1 LRGKEESVVKKIE
14 AIITPYILD
23 AVRGVLNQRGCE
35 EILLSEVRLSHHDST
50 SASGHYRGN
59 TYDIDLPKIKVEAI
73 VADDD
78 AMSAAQAILHAS
90 ERESSTQAKVSVCA
104 LEQVVSIGVL
114 TLEPGE
120 RSRFGEV
127 EQMTPRRTSQGER
140 LHA

>member
-1 LRGKEESVVKKIE
+1 MKKIE

-127 EQMTPRRTSQGER
+127 EQMTPRRTPQGER

>member
-59 TYDIDLPKIKVEAI
+59 TYDIDLPKIKLEAI

-90 ERESSTQAKVSVCA
+90 ECESSAQAKVSVCP

-127 EQMTPRRTSQGER
+127 EQVIPRRTSQGER

>member
-1 LRGKEESVVKKIE
+1 LRGIEESAVKKIE

-35 EILLSEVRLSHHDST
+35 EILLSEVRLSHHDNT

-59 TYDIDLPKIKVEAI
+59 TYDIDLPKIKLEAI

-90 ERESSTQAKVSVCA
+90 ERESSTHAEVSVCP

-120 RSRFGEV
+120 RGRFGEI
-127 EQMTPRRTSQGER
+127 EQVIPRRTSASER

>member
-1 LRGKEESVVKKIE
+1 MKKIE
-14 AIITPYILD
+14 AITTPYILD
-23 AVRGVLNQRGCE
+23 AVRGVLSQHGCE
-35 EILLSEVRLSHHDST
+35 EVLLSEVRLSHHDST

-59 TYDIDLPKIKVEAI
+59 TYGIDLPKLKIEAI

-90 ERESSTQAKVSVCA
+90 ERESSTQAKVSVCP

-114 TLEPGE
+114 TLESNDPGK
-120 RSRFGEV
+120 FGEI
-127 EQMTPRRTSQGER
+127 EQMMPRRTSQGER

>member
-1 LRGKEESVVKKIE
+1 LRGIEESAVKKIE

-127 EQMTPRRTSQGER
+127 EQMTPRRTSHGER